1 MSSVVLL
8 SVTSELNDLCCFLE
22 RGVCVHRF
30 LSKNETVESIEGLA
44 YKNKKE
50 EKLEAHVSLYHSPE
64 KDISINHFQYSI
76 HHQAVIGTKCFFFI
90 FPEKKLQAPVSL
102 WLLLIQ

>member
-1 MSSVVLL
+1 MTCAASWK
-8 SVTSELNDLCCFLE
+8 EGC
-22 RGVCVHRF
+22 VCTDF
-30 LSKNETVESIEGLA
+30 SQKMKLESIEGLA

-50 EKLEAHVSLYHSPE
+50 EKLEAHVSLYHSPD